1 MWNFF
6 FDTVQGVK
14 IAVMKLVRWM
24 LIPGSHGYIWCGIKN
39 KDVLVSQDGAL
50 VEVERGI
57 VSQVPFVCP
66 FFYSEVGVHRVLAFR
81 LYAVHCFAS

>member
-1 MWNFF
+1 
-6 FDTVQGVK
+6 
-14 IAVMKLVRWM
+14 
-24 LIPGSHGYIWCGIKN
+24 
-39 KDVLVSQDGAL
+39 VSQDGAL

-81 LYAVHCFAS
+81 LYAVSLARKNNSPWSYLLPRALRSPPGLID